1 MMEKLRIQQAIVVEG
16 RYDAAKLADIV
27 DAPILTT
34 NGFAIFK
41 DKEQQQLFKHLAQTQ
56 GLILLTDADAAG
68 FKIRKF
74 LTDLVGQQYIRQ
86 AYIPAVEGKEKRKA
100 QPSKEGTLGVEG
112 IPVEVIRN
120 ALLQAGANMRPNR
133 QGRAITY
140 TDLYEW
146 GLSGTSD
153 SADTRRNLLKRIG
166 LPPRLSKKALCQV
179 LNMMYTYEEFCAAM
193 QEKPVL
199 FWDFH
204 GTLAQHDPI
213 WYEAALEIIQRTV
226 PHLSVDM
233 ESVRKAFH
241 ASKLPWWNP
250 VLGNGKHYKT
260 PQQWWA
266 EFEQEFVWIF
276 LQCGLNEQ
284 EAAAVAKQMRAEII
298 KPCRHRLKPDA
309 ISVLQQLQKRGYRQ
323 YLLSNNFPEMGRLAT
338 QLGLAPY
345 FSGMIVSAQVGYD
358 KPQREIFE
366 IALQQAGM
374 PQTAYM
380 IGDNPM
386 DDMQGC
392 KQVGMIAVGVGRA
405 AGCAQAD
412 HSVDTLTQL
421 LELLK

>member
-34 NGFAIFK
+34 NGFSIFK
-41 DKEQQQLFKHLAQTQ
+41 DKERQQLFKHLGRSQ

-68 FKIRKF
+68 FKIRTF
-74 LTDLVGQQYIRQ
+74 LTDLVGQQYVRQ

-120 ALLQAGANMRPNR
+120 ALLQAGANTRPNR
-133 QGRAITY
+133 QGREITY

-153 SADTRRNLLKRIG
+153 SADTRRALLKRIG
-166 LPPRLSKKALCQV
+166 LPPRLSKKALSQV

-204 GTLAQHDPI
+204 GTLAHHDQI
-213 WYEAALEIIQRTV
+213 WYEAAQEIMQRLFPEAPADFETI
-226 PHLSVDM
+226 
-233 ESVRKAFH
+233 RKAFH
-241 ASKLPWWNP
+241 ASQLPWWNP
-250 VLGNGKHYKT
+250 VSGNEKHLKT
-260 PQQWWA
+260 AREWWA
-266 EFEQEFVWIF
+266 DFEKEFVWIF
-276 LQCGLNEQ
+276 CQCGFDEQ
-284 EAAAVAKQMRAEII
+284 AASAIAKEMRAEVI
-298 KPCRHRLKPDA
+298 KPSRHRLKEDA
-309 ISVLQQLQKRGYRQ
+309 IPVLQQLQKRGYRQ
-323 YLLSNNFPEMGRLAT
+323 YLLSNNFPEMGKLAG

-366 IALQQAGM
+366 LALKQAGN
-374 PQTAYM
+374 PETAYM
-380 IGDNPM
+380 IGDNPH
-386 DDMQGC
+386 DDLWGC
-392 KQVGMIAVGVGRA
+392 KQAGMIAVGVDRA
-405 AGCAQAD
+405 AGCEQAD
-412 HSVDTLTQL
+412 YSAKNLTQL
-421 LELLK
+421 LELFG